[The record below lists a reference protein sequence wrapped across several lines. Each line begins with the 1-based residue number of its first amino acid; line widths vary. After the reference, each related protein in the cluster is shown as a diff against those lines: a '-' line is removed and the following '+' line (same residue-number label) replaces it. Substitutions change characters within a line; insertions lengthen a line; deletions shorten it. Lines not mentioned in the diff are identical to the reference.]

1 MDHTTIKFRFNTK
14 TGVLDIPAFDFS
26 FLFSA
31 LEFYT
36 TDGDKKDNAMY
47 TTLFAEHM
55 TAAFFF
61 IYLTTTTTV
70 QIIMTLCSS
79 TVVAAE

>member
-47 TTLFAEHM
+47 TALFAEHM
-55 TAAFFF
+55 TAAFF
-61 IYLTTTTTV
+61 YLFNHNNNSTDNYDIV
-70 QIIMTLCSS
+70 QLNSCGC
-79 TVVAAE
+79 